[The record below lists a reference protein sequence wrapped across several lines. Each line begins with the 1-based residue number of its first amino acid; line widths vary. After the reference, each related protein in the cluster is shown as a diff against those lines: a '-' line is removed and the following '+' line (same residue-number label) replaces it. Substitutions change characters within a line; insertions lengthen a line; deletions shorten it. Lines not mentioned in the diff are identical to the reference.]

1 MANTEYMIVLGDLDN
16 RHSNSMLD
24 RMKKLGKLRQIM
36 DNVFILHTPHETNM
50 NDLRSKIAGEE
61 NGYCIVFK
69 IDNRISFAWS
79 LTPANSDFLS
89 QLIEEEQDAKE

>member
-36 DNVFILHTPHETNM
+36 DNVFILHTHHETNI
-50 NDLRSKIAGEE
+50 NEFAVHFAELGE
-61 NGYCIVFK
+61 I
-69 IDNRISFAWS
+69 
-79 LTPANSDFLS
+79 
-89 QLIEEEQDAKE
+89 